1 MNFKISYNILLA
13 LLLIS
18 AFQFSCKKY
27 ETEPLEPLTEDI
39 VYDKMDING
48 TYADRALTNLYTFLP
63 TGFNRI
69 DNSFLDAAT
78 DDAVS
83 SEQSNDIEIL
93 SQALQSPATTI
104 DDNFANAYVGISRA
118 NLFLSKIDIVPV
130 TAAIKQTWK
139 SEARFIRAM
148 LYFELVKRYGG
159 VPLLGN
165 KVLTLNDDLSIP
177 RNTFTEC
184 AQFIVSECDSIS
196 GSLKK
201 EPLTA
206 VETGRITQGAALS
219 LKSRILLYAASP
231 LHNPT
236 NDPAKWQAA
245 ANAAKAVIDLNYY
258 ALNASF
264 VTAFTTRASNKEVIL
279 AFQQPTSSNLERAL
293 APVGY
298 QNLNNSNGLISPTE
312 DLVEVFPTINGKS
325 ITADLKT
332 TANPTGFDPNNPYT
346 NRDPRFNA
354 TIFYNGSLWLGRPV
368 ETFEGGRDKP
378 GGIQTQTKTGYYLRK
393 FLPDLSNAA
402 NYSAV
407 DHNFIIFRYA
417 EMLLNYAEAAN
428 EMGDAVANRTNAY
441 TQLIAL
447 RKRAGIIAGA
457 DALYGL
463 KANMTQ
469 AEMREAIKLE
479 RRIELAFEEH
489 RFWDVRRWK
498 TAEVELNKILRGVR
512 ITKTGTGTFS
522 YQTINVAPIK
532 FIAPK
537 MYLYPLPFNELLKN
551 KALTQ
556 NPGWQ

>member
-1 MNFKISYNILLA
+1 MNLKKLYKTFLP

-18 AFQFSCKKY
+18 ALQYSCKKY
-27 ETEPLEPLTEDI
+27 ETEPLEALTEDI
-39 VYDKMDING
+39 VFDKMDSVG

-83 SEQSNDIEIL
+83 SEQANNIEIL
-93 SQALQSPATTI
+93 SQAYQSPTQTI
-104 DDNFANAYVGISRA
+104 DDNFANAYTGIYRA
-118 NLFLSKIDIVPV
+118 NLFLSKIDVVPFQKADV
-130 TAAIKQTWK
+130 RQYYK

-159 VPLLGN
+159 VPLLGD
-165 KVLTLNDDLSIP
+165 KALTLNDNLSIP
-177 RNTFTEC
+177 RNTFQQC
-184 AQFIVSECDSIS
+184 VDFIVSECDATS
-196 GSLKK
+196 GLLRKDSV
-201 EPLTA
+201 TA
-206 VETGRITQGAALS
+206 VETGRITRGVALA
-219 LKSRILLYAASP
+219 LKSRMLLYAASP
-231 LHNPT
+231 MNNPA
-236 NDPAKWQAA
+236 NDLTKWQAA

-264 VTAFTTRASNKEVIL
+264 VTAFTSRASNKEVIL

-298 QNLNNSNGLISPTE
+298 QNLNNSSGLISPTE
-312 DLVEVFPTINGKS
+312 DLVRAFPTLTGLA
-325 ITADLKT
+325 ITDPASGY
-332 TANPTGFDPNNPYT
+332 NPATPYA

-354 TIFYNGSLWLGRPV
+354 TIFYNGSLWLNRPV

-393 FLPDLSNAA
+393 FLPDLSTAS

-417 EMLLNYAEAAN
+417 EVLLNYAEAVN
-428 EMGDAVANRTNAY
+428 EMENTVANRTIAY
-441 TQLIAL
+441 AQLTAL
-447 RKRAGIIAGA
+447 RKRAGITAGA
-457 DALYGL
+457 NALYGL

-469 AEMREAIKLE
+469 AEMRDAIKLE
-479 RRIELAFEEH
+479 RRIELTFEEH

-498 TAEVELNKILRGVR
+498 TAETDFNKILKGVS
-512 ITKTGTGTFS
+512 ITKTSTGAFT
-522 YQTINVAPIK
+522 YQTIDVAPIR

-537 MYLYPLPFNELLKN
+537 MYLYPLPYSELLKN

-556 NPGWQ
+556 NPGW